1 MRKLI
6 EHKIKGK
13 LERWIMEFL
22 KDRKF
27 KVTANGAISDPEDVL
42 SGVPQGTV
50 LSAILF
56 IIISDIDTNVQNSIV
71 RRFADDTRVSKKI
84 ENEEDRRKMQKDQ
97 FSMYKWAE
105 ENKMKF
111 NDTKFEQLNYGDI
124 NLQEAETYKNPSNEI
139 IISNILVRDLG
150 VITNSNMTFK
160 EHIDSIV
167 TSSKIKS
174 GIILRTFTS
183 RNAKVMIPLFKTYIR
198 SKLEYCCTVWSPIQ
212 QGEIN

>member
-1 MRKLI
+1 
-6 EHKIKGK
+6 
-13 LERWIMEFL
+13 
-22 KDRKF
+22 
-27 KVTANGAISDPEDVL
+27 
-42 SGVPQGTV
+42 
-50 LSAILF
+50 
-56 IIISDIDTNVQNSIV
+56 
-71 RRFADDTRVSKKI
+71 
-84 ENEEDRRKMQKDQ
+84 
-97 FSMYKWAE
+97 MYKWAE

-198 SKLEYCCTVWSPIQ
+198 CMLEYCCTVWSPVQ
-212 QGEIN
+212 QGEINELERVQKNFTSKIDGMEGLNYHERLVKLGLYSLERSSQGI